1 MQGEQLAGLKS
12 TGGSRQDIGRAYQ
25 GTAVFGDV
33 VSLGSS
39 ISTIRR
45 ARTPKKA
52 AIWTIFA
59 KATRRCPWAKMLL
72 VPSGI
77 RKTRLTTTSVPMG

>member
-52 AIWTIFA
+52 AIWTISA
-59 KATRRCPWAKMLL
+59 KATRRCGWARIPL
-72 VPSGI
+72 VAPGI
-77 RKTRLTTTSVPMG
+77 RKPRPTATSVPMG